1 MLINLETWQNQ
12 LQLNRKKSGLRTHV
26 FFPVFFGIEG
36 RVFNPVFYIN
46 NFIITKHTAPG
57 SPSNPTKILVKILS
71 PMWNPHIP
79 PTRFI
84 KNIVSPPKMELIIS
98 FKIFF
103 IGTINILPKINKKHM
118 HAKYVI
124 IFVSIFIPLYTLF
137 INLYEFIW
145 TNIH

>member
-1 MLINLETWQNQ
+1 MSSFL
-12 LQLNRKKSGLRTHV
+12 
-26 FFPVFFGIEG
+26 FFFGIWG

-46 NFIITKHTAPG
+46 NFIITKHTTPG
-57 SPSNPTKILVKILS
+57 NPSNPTKILVKILS

-84 KNIVSPPKMELIIS
+84 KKIVTPPKIELITN

-103 IGTINILPKINKKHM
+103 IGTINTLPKINKKHM

-124 IFVSIFIPLYTLF
+124 IFVSILIPLQTLF
-137 INLYEFIW
+137 IHLYE
-145 TNIH
+145 